1 MLDLELPITDL
12 YRELHSLGPT
22 IKALPGLVNASEFDS
37 ALAVVGGNER
47 LAAVRALLLKL
58 LASVKGR
65 PDVPRPLQLRLAV
78 LANSIN
84 GLDLR
89 ASSTFHF
96 ILNDLEAR
104 GVACELIAPGGDD
117 LPYMQFQ
124 KLYPGAGWRFVDW
137 EKVPGG
143 KQFYVREP
151 VEMREHFRQ
160 CCGLLN
166 VQDGPVF
173 ITTGIVEANMRMT
186 VADLLEH
193 SDVLFTYCSDML
205 FIGEDA
211 AWIFE
216 VFHEG
221 EIGYGSMVG

>member
-1 MLDLELPITDL
+1 MPITDL
-12 YRELHSLGPT
+12 YRELQNLGPT
-22 IKALPGLVNASEFDS
+22 IKALPGLISASEFDS
-37 ALAVVGGNER
+37 ALEVVGGNER
-47 LAAVRALLLKL
+47 LAAVRALILKL
-58 LASVKGR
+58 RADIKGR
-65 PDVPRPLQLRLAV
+65 QDVPRPLQLRLAV
-78 LANSIN
+78 LANAIN

-89 ASSTFHF
+89 ASSTFDF
-96 ILNDLEAR
+96 ILTELEAR

-117 LPYMQFQ
+117 LPYVQFQ
-124 KLYPGAGWRFVDW
+124 KLYPVAGWRFVDW
-137 EKVPGG
+137 EKVPRG

-151 VEMREHFRQ
+151 LLMREHFRK
-160 CCGLLN
+160 CCLLHD

-205 FIGEDA
+205 LIGEDA

-221 EIGYGSMVG
+221 EIGYGSMSG